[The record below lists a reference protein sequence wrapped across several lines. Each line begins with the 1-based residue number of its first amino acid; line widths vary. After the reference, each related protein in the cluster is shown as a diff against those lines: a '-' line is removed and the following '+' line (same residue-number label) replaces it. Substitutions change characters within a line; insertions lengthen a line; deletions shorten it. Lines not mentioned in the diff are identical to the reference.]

1 MVIWCMVYRYIVI
14 KTSISFS
21 KKRTYG
27 SIRNILV
34 VIIVKAK
41 SQMSVVNETSRILLS
56 KNKRLDENGHN
67 M

>member
-1 MVIWCMVYRYIVI
+1 MVYRYIVI